1 MLLRRNVA
9 RSQSRIHPCNMV
21 EGHSGDNENVLLEEV
36 DAGAMDEDEQCITA
50 EGKDGAIFIAKTFNR
65 HSNGEKEYNPPQKFH
80 IGKATPLPKDKKT
93 GEQWYQ
99 IQYEDNDTETMNEFE
114 FCQHKVTKRRADE
127 LRPTEDSPQELINPV
142 RLELRKSE
150 LAPGGVDRLMVT
162 EVGPF
167 SSGTIG
173 RIEAHKGKNK
183 GSVYSVVFSDG
194 RCRNM
199 KKKNLAVIGVANPS
213 WDLLSI
219 VHNANLMPSESQ
231 HVRLVLTENGV
242 DYLLSRHHS
251 NR

>member
-1 MLLRRNVA
+1 MMPLRKSA
-9 RSQSRIHPCNMV
+9 RSHSRVFPSDKSNMI
-21 EGHSGDNENVLLEEV
+21 EDHNGDDETVLSEEE
-36 DAGAMDEDEQCITA
+36 DASAMDVDKKGITA

-99 IQYEDNDTETMNEFE
+99 IQYEDNDTETMHEFE

-127 LRPTEDSPQELINPV
+127 LRPTEDSPKELISPV

-162 EVGPF
+162 EVLPCG
-167 SSGTIG
+167 SGAVG

-231 HVRLVLTENGV
+231 RTS
-242 DYLLSRHHS
+242 SRRS
-251 NR
+251 STPRRWRQ